1 MVCMDY
7 NGPHVWGRDALS
19 YNIDQEA
26 KERLINA
33 VSLRLALCQHKELLT
48 FPQISWWGNDRNHV
62 FPAFLS
68 TLLGKICVTDSNMVK
83 CEKHPHLDSSFD
95 ILGRSCNHAAESC
108 LNATVKNWCYPKSI
122 HQSRWCFSQC
132 FCDLLWWFSV
142 RFQVRRSSLVCNIS

>member
-26 KERLINA
+26 KEHLINA

-48 FPQISWWGNDRNHV
+48 FPQISWRGNDRNHV

-108 LNATVKNWCYPKSI
+108 NATVKNWCYPKSI
-122 HQSRWCFSQC
+122 QVVLFPVFLWFIVMV
-132 FCDLLWWFSV
+132 FCEVSGEEKLFGL
-142 RFQVRRSSLVCNIS
+142 